1 MDASGEVGDRPLHL
15 AAAKG
20 FLGIINLLVGDGSK
34 ANGETKE
41 SKLICK
47 LSMASQSHLF
57 LAMLCS
63 KSKSILQQTTWGSF
77 TNMLKQGRLLSFSH
91 CLLSVNQ

>member
-1 MDASGEVGDRPLHL
+1 MAKLLLKFGADVDASGEVGDRPLHL

-41 SKLICK
+41 CK
-47 LSMASQSHLF
+47 SRF
-57 LAMLCS
+57 
-63 KSKSILQQTTWGSF
+63 TWD
-77 TNMLKQGRLLSFSH
+77 N
-91 CLLSVNQ
+91 